1 MIYEG
6 VVYRPPSEA
15 RSLIIQATIG
25 CSHNKCKFCTM
36 YKGKKFRMKKRQEIV
51 DDLIEMHNY
60 YKDVKRIF
68 LADGDALIMKMDDL
82 KYILNKINELYENV
96 QRIGI
101 YASPKSIMTKSV
113 QELKELKSLNLKIAY
128 LGVESGD
135 DEVLELM
142 NKGVNSDEM
151 LKAALRI
158 KESGIKLSTMI
169 LSGLGGKDLYKNH
182 AINSAKLISKIK
194 PDYLSLLTLLVEESS
209 DLNKMIEED
218 EFKLL
223 NPKEVLD
230 ETKIFIENL
239 ELEKTL
245 FRSNHAS
252 NYVNLEG
259 VLNEDK
265 SRLLEEI
272 SIALRENF
280 YKEELFR
287 RL

>member
-82 KYILNKINELYENV
+82 KYILTKINELYENV
-96 QRIGI
+96 ERIGI
-101 YASPKSIMTKSV
+101 YASPRSIMTKSV

-230 ETKIFIENL
+230 ETKIFIDNL

>member
-36 YKGKKFRMKKRQEIV
+36 YKGKKFRIKKRQEIV

-60 YKDVKRIF
+60 YKDVRRIF
-68 LADGDALIMKMDDL
+68 IADGDALIMKMDDL
-82 KYILNKINELYENV
+82 KYILIKINELYKNV
-96 QRIGI
+96 DRIGI

-113 QELKELKSLNLKIAY
+113 EELKELKSLNLKIAY

-142 NKGVNSDEM
+142 DKGVNSQQM
-151 LKAALRI
+151 LSAALRI

-182 AINSAKLISKIK
+182 ALNSAKLISKIK
-194 PDYLSLLTLLVEESS
+194 PDYLSLLTLLVEEDS
-209 DLNKMIEED
+209 DLNKMIEQN

-223 NPKEVLD
+223 TPKEVLD
-230 ETKIFIENL
+230 ETQIFLENL
-239 ELEKTL
+239 ELEDTL

-252 NYVNLEG
+252 NYVNLQG

-265 SRLLEEI
+265 ARLLEEI
-272 SIALRENF
+272 SIALTENF

>member
-36 YKGKKFRMKKRQEIV
+36 YKGKKFRIKKRQEIV

-60 YKDVKRIF
+60 YKDVRRIF
-68 LADGDALIMKMDDL
+68 IADGDALIMKMDDL
-82 KYILNKINELYENV
+82 KYILIKINELYKNV
-96 QRIGI
+96 DRIGI

-113 QELKELKSLNLKIAY
+113 EELKELKSLNLKIAY

-142 NKGVNSDEM
+142 DKGVNSQQM
-151 LKAALRI
+151 LSAALRI

-182 AINSAKLISKIK
+182 ALNSAKLISKIK
-194 PDYLSLLTLLVEESS
+194 PDYLSLLTLLVEEDS
-209 DLNKMIEED
+209 DLNNMIEQN

-223 NPKEVLD
+223 TPKEVLD
-230 ETKIFIENL
+230 ETQIFLENL
-239 ELEKTL
+239 ELEDTL

-252 NYVNLEG
+252 NYVNLQG

-265 SRLLEEI
+265 ARLLEEI
-272 SIALRENF
+272 SIALTENF

>member
-82 KYILNKINELYENV
+82 KYILTKINELYENV
-96 QRIGI
+96 ERIGI
-101 YASPKSIMTKSV
+101 YASPRSIMTKSV

>member
-1 MIYEG
+1 
-6 VVYRPPSEA
+6 
-15 RSLIIQATIG
+15 
-25 CSHNKCKFCTM
+25 M

-82 KYILNKINELYENV
+82 KYILTKINELYENV
-96 QRIGI
+96 ERIGI
-101 YASPKSIMTKSV
+101 YASPRSIMTKSV

-230 ETKIFIENL
+230 ETKIFIDNL

>member
-36 YKGKKFRMKKRQEIV
+36 YKGKKFRMKKKEEII
-51 DDLIEMHNY
+51 DDLIQMHND
-60 YKDVKRIF
+60 YKYTKRVF
-68 LADGDALIMKMDDL
+68 LADGDALIMKMSDL
-82 KYILNKINELYENV
+82 KEILNKINELYKNV

-113 QELKELKSLNLKIAY
+113 EELKELRNLNLKIAY

-142 NKGVNSDEM
+142 DKGVNSKQM
-151 LKAALRI
+151 LSAALRI
-158 KESGIKLSTMI
+158 KESKIELSTMI

-182 AINSAKLISKIK
+182 AFNSAKLISKIK

-209 DLNKMIEED
+209 DLNKMINNN

-239 ELEKTL
+239 QLENTL

-252 NYVNLEG
+252 NYVNLQG

-265 SRLLEEI
+265 SRILKEIDDAMEED
-272 SIALRENF
+272 F
-280 YKEELFR
+280 YKEEFFR

>member
-135 DEVLELM
+135 DEVLEFM

-272 SIALRENF
+272 SMALRENF